1 MFSSSRGRSSAI
13 HPRPSEVVVSP
24 RRTIILIVAIGLAA
38 VAAFATFTWLNGVQD
53 RAYAHAKRVQV
64 FVVKKD
70 VPKGTA
76 GEQAL
81 SSELVKA
88 GSAPQEFRPATAL
101 TDINA
106 IRGKVA
112 LTNLSAGQI
121 VVDGMFVDPKVAQVT
136 AAQRVPAGQVAVTV
150 NVDQVHGVAG
160 LLTPGDKVNI
170 MIAGPDGK
178 ERFLYQNVN
187 ILFIGTNAAPQPGE
201 TQATTAAA
209 SNLITF
215 AVPPAAAERIAIA
228 GALYLTLVPPDN
240 QPVAV
245 PPADPNS
252 LLSGPLTPYQ

>member
-1 MFSSSRGRSSAI
+1 M
-13 HPRPSEVVVSP
+13 SP
-24 RRTIILIVAIGLAA
+24 RRTIILIVAVAVAG
-38 VAAFATFTWLNGVQD
+38 VAAFATYAWLNGVQD
-53 RAYAHAKRVQV
+53 RAYAKAKRVQV

-81 SSELVKA
+81 SNELIKA

-150 NVDQVHGVAG
+150 NIDQVHGVAG
-160 LLTPGDKVNI
+160 LLTPGDKVNM
-170 MIAGPDGK
+170 MIADKDGK
-178 ERFLYQNVN
+178 EKLLYQNVN
-187 ILFIGTNAAPQPGE
+187 ILFIGSTAAPQPGE
-201 TQATTAAA
+201 TQAAAAAA
-209 SNLITF
+209 SSLITF
-215 AVPPAAAERIAIA
+215 AVPPAAAEKIALV
-228 GALYLTLVPPDN
+228 GSSLYLTLVPPDN
-240 QPVAV
+240 QPVPV
-245 PPADPNS
+245 PPADPNA
-252 LLSGPLTPYQ
+252 LVGGPLTPYQ

>member
-1 MFSSSRGRSSAI
+1 M
-13 HPRPSEVVVSP
+13 SP
-24 RRTIILIVAIGLAA
+24 RRTIILIVAVAVAG
-38 VAAFATFTWLNGVQD
+38 VAAFATYAWLNGVQD
-53 RAYAHAKRVQV
+53 RAYAKAKRVQV

-81 SSELVKA
+81 SNELVKA

-150 NVDQVHGVAG
+150 NIDQVHGVAG
-160 LLTPGDKVNI
+160 LLTPGDKVNM
-170 MIAGPDGK
+170 MIADKDGK
-178 ERFLYQNVN
+178 EKLLYQNVN
-187 ILFIGTNAAPQPGE
+187 ILFIGSTAAPQPGE
-201 TQATTAAA
+201 TQAAAAAA
-209 SNLITF
+209 SSLITF
-215 AVPPAAAERIAIA
+215 AVPPAAAEKIALV
-228 GALYLTLVPPDN
+228 GSSLYLTLVPPDN
-240 QPVAV
+240 QPVPV
-245 PPADPNS
+245 PPADPNA
-252 LLSGPLTPYQ
+252 LVGGPLTPYQ

>member
-1 MFSSSRGRSSAI
+1 
-13 HPRPSEVVVSP
+13 VSP
-24 RRTIILIVAIGLAA
+24 RRTIILIVAVAVAG
-38 VAAFATFTWLNGVQD
+38 VAAFATYAWLNGVQD
-53 RAYAHAKRVQV
+53 RAYAKAKRVQV

-81 SSELVKA
+81 SNELIKA
-88 GSAPQEFRPATAL
+88 GSAPQEFRPASAL

-150 NVDQVHGVAG
+150 SVDNVHGVAG
-160 LLTPGDKVNI
+160 LLTPGDKVN
-170 MIAGPDGK
+170 MMVAGPDGK
-178 ERFLYQNVN
+178 QHFLFQNVN
-187 ILFIGTNAAPQPGE
+187 ILFIGTTAAPQPGE
-201 TQATTAAA
+201 TQATATAA
-209 SNLITF
+209 SSLITF
-215 AVPPAAAERIAIA
+215 AVPPQAAEKIVQA
-228 GALYLTLVPPDN
+228 GGGIYLTLVPPDN
-240 QPVAV
+240 QPVPV
-245 PPADPNS
+245 PPVGPND

>member
-1 MFSSSRGRSSAI
+1 
-13 HPRPSEVVVSP
+13 
-24 RRTIILIVAIGLAA
+24 
-38 VAAFATFTWLNGVQD
+38 
-53 RAYAHAKRVQV
+53 VQV

-81 SSELVKA
+81 SNELVKA

-150 NVDQVHGVAG
+150 NIDQVHGVAG
-160 LLTPGDKVNI
+160 LLTPGDKVNM
-170 MIAGPDGK
+170 MIADKDGK
-178 ERFLYQNVN
+178 EKLLYQNVN
-187 ILFIGTNAAPQPGE
+187 ILFIGSTAAPQPGE
-201 TQATTAAA
+201 TQAAAAAA
-209 SNLITF
+209 SSLITF
-215 AVPPAAAERIAIA
+215 AVPPAAAEKIALV
-228 GALYLTLVPPDN
+228 GSSLYLTLVPPDN
-240 QPVAV
+240 QPVPV
-245 PPADPNS
+245 PPADPNA
-252 LLSGPLTPYQ
+252 LVGGPLTPYQ